1 MDPLHSFPDLER
13 ITVCSLLAAC
23 FHWPCVSS
31 GSYAQRAAHV
41 HRFLGNRLVRR
52 VCGEVSKSWD
62 LRVARGPAQPSCGCA
77 LLREHT
83 LTPSGGDVLCG
94 NGCLLKF
101 K

>member
-1 MDPLHSFPDLER
+1 MDPLLSFPDLER

-41 HRFLGNRLVRR
+41 HRFLGNRLVQS

-62 LRVARGPAQPSCGCA
+62 LRAARGPAQLWMCPA
-77 LLREHT
+77 QRT
-83 LTPSGGDVLCG
+83 YPDPFRGGDVLCG
-94 NGCLLKF
+94 NGCSLKF